1 MSPRAFSVERPSL
14 LVSDVRR
21 ATVQRLRAAV
31 ALAFSFVL
39 ACGDDA
45 SGNSERCLGPLPLDC
60 TPSYE
65 PTYDMIF
72 TNALRSCGA
81 SSTLGSCHSAEGSKG
96 GLVLSDPDAAYDHL
110 LGTFDGRARV
120 QPGNPECSLLMKRL
134 ESDDPAFRMP
144 VGREPL
150 AQGQLCA
157 IRQWIARGAARP

>member
-1 MSPRAFSVERPSL
+1 MSLRALSVERPSPL
-14 LVSDVRR
+14 GSYVRR
-21 ATVQRLRAAV
+21 AKEQLFPAS
-31 ALAFSFVL
+31 LAFAVSLVL

-45 SGNSERCLGPLPLDC
+45 SVGTEGCLDPLPLDC
-60 TPSYE
+60 APSYE

-96 GLVLSDPDAAYDHL
+96 GLVLSNPDTAYDHL

-120 QPGNPECSLLMKRL
+120 KPGNPECSILMKRL
-134 ESDDPAFRMP
+134 ESDDPDFRMP

-150 AQGQLCA
+150 AEGQLCA